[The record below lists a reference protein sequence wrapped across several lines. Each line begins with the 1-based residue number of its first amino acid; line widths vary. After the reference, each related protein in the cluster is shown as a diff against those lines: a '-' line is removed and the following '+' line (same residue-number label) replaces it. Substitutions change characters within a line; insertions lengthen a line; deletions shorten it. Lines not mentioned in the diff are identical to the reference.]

1 MLFNVIY
8 LTELFITQG
17 NKHAGHW
24 GVVMIFALCLCLGHG
39 GDEGAALKLSNSSF
53 MMVWESYIT
62 IWLRSAQINNHITH
76 HRM

>member
-1 MLFNVIY
+1 MLFNIIY

-39 GDEGAALKLSNSSF
+39 WRG
-53 MMVWESYIT
+53 
-62 IWLRSAQINNHITH
+62 
-76 HRM
+76 